1 MLGWS
6 FCILNLPPEKADRLF
21 GRDAHAPFVLATWE
35 AGIGGLDWVETLRKA
50 GKATQLK
57 NGGYPNRYTALAAD
71 VLPLIQGDGVKPV
84 DDGVWT
90 LGVDQGAE
98 YALPPG
104 WMGQPD
110 LRLDNIRGCPLDAT
124 SLSEILCLRHSM
136 TNRSIYAKQEE
147 AGGSRHDGV
156 AVDPQ

>member
-71 VLPLIQGDGVKPV
+71 F
-84 DDGVWT
+84 
-90 LGVDQGAE
+90 A
-98 YALPPG
+98 PPH
-104 WMGQPD
+104 
-110 LRLDNIRGCPLDAT
+110 
-124 SLSEILCLRHSM
+124 SLSARPLPARGRAFSVLENSSCGLFA
-136 TNRSIYAKQEE
+136 AK
-147 AGGSRHDGV
+147 
-156 AVDPQ
+156 

>member
-6 FCILNLPPEKADRLF
+6 FCILNLPPDKADRLF

-124 SLSEILCLRHSM
+124 LTIDAWDLS
-136 TNRSIYAKQEE
+136 
-147 AGGSRHDGV
+147 
-156 AVDPQ
+156 